1 MENDHFNRLLGMLH
15 GLPEVV
21 STKPSPIQT
30 VTIMTGNAEFYSV
43 QTYRQK
49 DLGDTIFLQCVR
61 DGETIRMALPPAVAN
76 AIAFCTSA
84 GDVTVTTAAGVIPLK
99 LVLKTCLAVANCGP
113 LFGCVTC
120 PPMAWERPSQPDAIG
135 SPPARPDP
143 KTTPAA
149 SAPAAPRRNV

>member
-76 AIAFCTSA
+76 AIARQRESLSSKLRRLTARRVAQDRKDRGIVPFMKKEVA
-84 GDVTVTTAAGVIPLK
+84 G
-99 LVLKTCLAVANCGP
+99 
-113 LFGCVTC
+113 
-120 PPMAWERPSQPDAIG
+120 
-135 SPPARPDP
+135 
-143 KTTPAA
+143 
-149 SAPAAPRRNV
+149 